1 MNATFADSQ
10 SAALQRDQADG
21 LRRLFAGARTRHIAV
36 AANPDIAFAGL
47 ALERLA
53 AACAEDGREVLV
65 VDAAMAEPREMALDL
80 ASCIEPLAP
89 RLSYLAAR
97 GLPLKHVDSR
107 GSCEGFLQAVADAAP
122 HAAVVIVH
130 ADPTDLGRVFA
141 RRAPRPLLLAADHP
155 ASVTTAYANMKY
167 LAQRHGLKAFD
178 LLLVAAAHSPRSA
191 RIANHLSITADRYAG
206 AVLHDWASV
215 DPSAVSELPDALR
228 RVAQGLLADRGERL
242 LAERGEGPQAE
253 RHRGLDPRASEARA
267 LAGAP

>member
-1 MNATFADSQ
+1 MPDAMTT
-10 SAALQRDQADG
+10 LLERETRTRQRDQADG
-21 LRRLFAGARTRHIAV
+21 LRRLFAGAGTRSIAV

-53 AACAEDGREVLV
+53 AACAEGGREVLV
-65 VDAAMAEPREMALDL
+65 VDAAMAEPREMAAFDL
-80 ASCIEPLAP
+80 AACIEPLSP

-97 GLPLKHVDSR
+97 GLPLRHVDSR

-122 HAAVVIVH
+122 RARVVIVH
-130 ADPTDLGRVFA
+130 ADPVDLGRVFA

-191 RIANHLSITADRYAG
+191 RIADHLSLTADRYAG
-206 AVLHDWASV
+206 AVLHDWAAV
-215 DPSAVSELPDALR
+215 DPSAVSDISDALR
-228 RVAQGLLADRGERL
+228 RVARGLM
-242 LAERGEGPQAE
+242 AERAE
-253 RHRGLDPRASEARA
+253 RPAHAQAQAPATPFAFAS
-267 LAGAP
+267 AP

>member
-65 VDAAMAEPREMALDL
+65 VDAAMAEPREMAALDL

-228 RVAQGLLADRGERL
+228 RVAQGLV
-242 LAERGEGPQAE
+242 AERGESLQAE
-253 RHRGLDPRASEARA
+253 RHHGLDPRASEARA